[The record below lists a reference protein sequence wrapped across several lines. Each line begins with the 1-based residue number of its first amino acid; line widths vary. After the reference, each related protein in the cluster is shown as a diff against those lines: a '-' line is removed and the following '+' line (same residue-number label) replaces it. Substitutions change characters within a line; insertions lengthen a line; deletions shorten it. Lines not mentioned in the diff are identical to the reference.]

1 MFSMSTIVVGWKATR
16 VDSRWATVVDLQ
28 PMSTEP
34 LTKQSALDL
43 YDGNQAA
50 LGRALG
56 ISRQAINKLPDG
68 PLPEWMDLKI
78 RFVLKPGSLGQEAA

>member
-1 MFSMSTIVVGWKATR
+1 MSDETISKEKAL
-16 VDSRWATVVDLQ
+16 A
-28 PMSTEP
+28 
-34 LTKQSALDL
+34 L

-56 ISRQAINKLPDG
+56 VTRQYINKLPDG

-78 RFVLKPGSLGQEAA
+78 RFVLKPDGTDPAPTEQKVA